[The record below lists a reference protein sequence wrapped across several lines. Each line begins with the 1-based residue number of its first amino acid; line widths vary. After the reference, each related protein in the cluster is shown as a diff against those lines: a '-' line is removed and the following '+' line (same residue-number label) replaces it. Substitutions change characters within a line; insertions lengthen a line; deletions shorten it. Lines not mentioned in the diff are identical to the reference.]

1 MVLENEYERYHY
13 MRGYFANVCEHPENY
28 LKEDLIFYF
37 KELAKFFES
46 PKQPMDDEILGRS
59 NNA

>member
-1 MVLENEYERYHY
+1 MVLENSNERYHY
-13 MRGYFANVCEHPENY
+13 MRGYFAGVCAHPEKY

-37 KELAKFFES
+37 KELRKFFDL
-46 PKQPMDDEILGRS
+46 PYAPMDDSILGRS